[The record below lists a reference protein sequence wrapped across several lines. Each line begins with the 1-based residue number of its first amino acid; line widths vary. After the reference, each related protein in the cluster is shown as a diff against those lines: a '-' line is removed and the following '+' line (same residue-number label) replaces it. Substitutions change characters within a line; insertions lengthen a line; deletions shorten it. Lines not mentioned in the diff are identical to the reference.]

1 MASKRPAV
9 SRSVS
14 AYRAADTR
22 KERKESVTCNISP
35 EMLPLWE
42 RTRALFHGTPH
53 HRWEQFTEYVEA
65 HPGEVDAACQSAADA
80 WLDRWL
86 GTVPDVDTPE
96 VPDSAAWVDEWDDYL
111 AMPIPATHCPVGRVP
126 LHHVGASTMISLRAA
141 YRLARTLDAA

>member
-22 KERKESVTCNISP
+22 KEREESVACNISP

-86 GTVPDVDTPE
+86 GSQRRVTIRRHDRAEDRRVTGDHPSRPSSSTPE
-96 VPDSAAWVDEWDDYL
+96 PSC
-111 AMPIPATHCPVGRVP
+111 T
-126 LHHVGASTMISLRAA
+126 ASPRPRSPTA
-141 YRLARTLDAA
+141 